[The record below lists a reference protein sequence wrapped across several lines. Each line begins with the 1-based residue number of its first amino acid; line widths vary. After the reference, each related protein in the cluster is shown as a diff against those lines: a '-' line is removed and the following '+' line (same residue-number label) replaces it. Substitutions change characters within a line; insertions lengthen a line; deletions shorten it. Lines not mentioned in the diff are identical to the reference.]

1 MNGLEMVPYVFL
13 SPYLGLESSYLTLA
27 LYKLSDLTS
36 SLLL

>member
-1 MNGLEMVPYVFL
+1 MEQVPYVFL
-13 SPYLGLESSYLTLA
+13 SPYLELEPSNLTLA